1 MYKIPH
7 VTGME
12 PIEVRTAIT
21 SGSES
26 PKATPQESG
35 NYIDPETG
43 MDTGGT
49 REQYEEY
56 LEIEAMKDSIDDDY

>member
-26 PKATPQESG
+26 PKATPQDSG

-49 REQYEEY
+49 QEQYEEY